1 MKEKE
6 PIFTKSF
13 ICIFMAQFFC
23 ALVMYMLIT
32 TIGEYVTA
40 FGASAMIAG
49 MVSGMYIFGGLIS
62 RLCSGSLLNRF
73 GWKRIAMVFLII
85 HFAASCCYFLAE
97 NVVQLIVIRF
107 IHGLGFGA
115 AANAIMVIGMASLP
129 KSRYGEATGYFMLST
144 SLAVAA
150 GPFVGG
156 LIYDGFGGSGSF
168 LAASISSLLCVI
180 CMGLA
185 EVKAIEPLRAAES
198 SIKKDRK
205 PQGIY
210 ALLEPKAVPFSLCIL
225 FMSFGYAAMISFYR
239 LYAAS
244 ESMTR
249 EFSILFPVY
258 AAVLIISRPLAGKL
272 QDRFGD
278 DAVCYPSFI
287 IQPIGLA
294 LIAFKPCI
302 LTIVICA
309 CAGALGYGTMNSCLN
324 AILNRSISN
333 ERRPFAAT
341 TYWACC
347 DLGVGVGP
355 VLLGAIVGASGYHA
369 MYFVAAALSL
379 LALPV
384 YYIAR
389 RKQSSALQAESAW
402 ELTV

>member
-1 MKEKE
+1 MKVQE
-6 PIFTKSF
+6 PIFTKNF
-13 ICIFMAQFFC
+13 IYIFMAQFFC

-32 TIGEYVTA
+32 TIGEYVTT
-40 FGASAMIAG
+40 FGASATIAG
-49 MVSGMYIFGGLIS
+49 LVSGVYVVGGLVS

-73 GWKRIAMVFLII
+73 GWKRIAMIFLII

-97 NVVQLIVIRF
+97 NVVLLIVIRF

-115 AANAIMVIGMASLP
+115 ATNAIMVIGMTSLP

-144 SLAVAA
+144 SLAIAL

-156 LIYDGFGGSGSF
+156 LIYDVFGGSGSF
-168 LAASISSLLCVI
+168 LSAGISSLLCVI
-180 CMGLA
+180 FMGLTD
-185 EVKAIEPLRAAES
+185 VKGIDPRCAAVS
-198 SIKKDRK
+198 SLTEDVK
-205 PQGIY
+205 PKGIY
-210 ALLEPKAVPFSLCIL
+210 SLLEPKAIPISLCAL

-244 ESMTR
+244 ENMTK
-249 EFSILFPVY
+249 EFSIFFLIY
-258 AAVLIISRPLAGKL
+258 AVVLIISRPIAGKL
-272 QDRFGD
+272 QDSSGD

-294 LIAFKPCI
+294 LLAFKPCI

-309 CAGALGYGTMNSCLN
+309 SSGALGLGPMSSCLN

-341 TYWACC
+341 TYFACC
-347 DLGVGVGP
+347 DLGIGVGP
-355 VLLGAIVGASGYHA
+355 MLLGAIVTASGYHT
-369 MYFVAAALSL
+369 MYYAAAGLSFV
-379 LALPV
+379 ALPV

-389 RKQSSALQAESAW
+389 R
-402 ELTV
+402 